1 MNQHEIERI
10 AAALHQAR
18 PDWPVQQLRTLLA
31 DKLADKPRR
40 DVFVALA
47 WVACES
53 GTASPYRVL
62 ETGPWWKAAGV
73 EGAST
78 GGRRDWPDDG
88 HRCRTCSQDRAGH
101 DRLNANTPPDED
113 HPWETAVG
121 DRRLPADQ
129 AHAVVG
135 ELRDHKSADP
145 PPRPKPETST
155 HGTERVAQ
163 IRAEMDNAK
172 EGA

>member
-1 MNQHEIERI
+1 MMKINHTQAKALAAFIHTVRGDWGIEGTVTALGQARDQADLETLARWAI
-10 AAALHQAR
+10 RAALDANN
-18 PDWPVQQLRTLLA
+18 RTPA
-31 DKLADKPRR
+31 VIAMPGAHREPAQTGAPRR
-40 DVFVALA
+40 
-47 WVACES
+47 E
-53 GTASPYRVL
+53 
-62 ETGPWWKAAGV
+62 
-73 EGAST
+73 
-78 GGRRDWPDDG
+78 WPDDA
-88 HRCRTCSQDRAGH
+88 HRCRTCSLDRPAH
-101 DRLNANTPPDED
+101 DRLNANTPEPAQ

-129 AHAVVG
+129 ARAVVG